1 MKYTL
6 FVIDLFV
13 WFFYLSKG
21 FLNAKINAELDIRR
35 NKEAI
40 EKKYDELEGIK
51 IISDEE
57 IIKELPDEIFVPL
70 DVSENSI
77 NNLFNSILSRF
88 SKRVKKK
95 II

>member
-13 WFFYLSKG
+13 WFFYLTKG
-21 FLNAKINAELDIRR
+21 FLKAKINAELDIRR
-35 NKEAI
+35 NKKLI
-40 EKKYDELEGIK
+40 EKKYNELENKK

-57 IIKELPDEIFVPL
+57 IIKELPDKIFVPL

-77 NNLFNSILSRF
+77 NSLFNSILSRF
-88 SKRVKKK
+88 SKKIKKK